1 MRHRQSP
8 GRHRRTV
15 EPPPRAGAD
24 PGPAPLPRPRNRP
37 AGHPQPHPGRTAE
50 GPAGRRRHH
59 PAHPPGTDRRDRIRA
74 HRRRPRAATRT
85 QRSAGLG
92 PALRTRTVRG
102 RRGTARL
109 GTAGRRGPADRAA
122 RRADVRAAGRTRG
135 LLPRLRRRHTHRPPR
150 AGAGWRRGGHHARRH
165 PLQPPDRPH
174 DRDRR
179 RPAQHRRR
187 RHQDR
192 PPRPGAARR
201 SIQQAGTRHVRRQ
214 AGISPRHR
222 GSKSTL
228 GETVMSETR
237 PEATRFARPAGG
249 TAAGDGPRPGLAL
262 LVLAAAQLMVVLDAT
277 IVNVALPHIQRALGF
292 SGSGL
297 EWVVN
302 AYALTFGGLLLLGGR
317 AGDRLGRR
325 RMFIAGLLLFS
336 AASLAGGFASSQAF
350 LLTARAIQG
359 AGGALVAPAALAL
372 ITTTFAEGPPRTR
385 ALGVYAAMS
394 IAGGAIG
401 LIGGGLL
408 TTYASWRWVLFVNVP
423 IGAAV
428 ALAAPRV
435 LAETPRRRGRFD
447 LPGAITGTG
456 GIAALVYGLVSAAT
470 SPNGVSHW
478 GDAKVVA
485 SLAAAAVLLAA
496 FAVIETRSPQAL
508 LPVRLLRDRDRT
520 GAYLSY
526 AGVGIFIFGMFF
538 FLTVF
543 MQAVWG
549 YSALRTGVA
558 YLPFTAALFLGAGAV
573 AQLVPKIGARPLL
586 LAGSA
591 AATGGLFWLSRISE
605 HDSYASAVLG
615 PTLVIGAGAAL
626 LFVTLSLVALNRVP
640 EADSGVA
647 SSLLNT
653 GQQAGGSI
661 GLAVLGTVAWTAVAT
676 SIHAQAAHTA
686 AAAARAGHPAHPGG
700 PPAAAIYHHAL
711 ATGFG
716 RGFLV

>member
-1 MRHRQSP
+1 
-8 GRHRRTV
+8 
-15 EPPPRAGAD
+15 
-24 PGPAPLPRPRNRP
+24 
-37 AGHPQPHPGRTAE
+37 
-50 GPAGRRRHH
+50 
-59 PAHPPGTDRRDRIRA
+59 
-74 HRRRPRAATRT
+74 
-85 QRSAGLG
+85 
-92 PALRTRTVRG
+92 
-102 RRGTARL
+102 
-109 GTAGRRGPADRAA
+109 
-122 RRADVRAAGRTRG
+122 
-135 LLPRLRRRHTHRPPR
+135 
-150 AGAGWRRGGHHARRH
+150 
-165 PLQPPDRPH
+165 
-174 DRDRR
+174 
-179 RPAQHRRR
+179 
-187 RHQDR
+187 
-192 PPRPGAARR
+192 
-201 SIQQAGTRHVRRQ
+201 
-214 AGISPRHR
+214 
-222 GSKSTL
+222 
-228 GETVMSETR
+228 MSETQSVTIR
-237 PEATRFARPAGG
+237 
-249 TAAGDGPRPGLAL
+249 AAAPVGVAADGPRRLGLAL
-262 LVLAAAQLMVVLDAT
+262 FVIATAQLMVILDAT

-317 AGDRLGRR
+317 AGDLLGRR

-336 AASLAGGFASSQAF
+336 AASLAGGFATSQAF
-350 LLTARAIQG
+350 LLAARAVQG
-359 AGGALVAPAALAL
+359 AGGALVAPAALSL

-385 ALGVYAAMS
+385 AFGVYAAMS

-435 LAETPRRRGRFD
+435 LAETPRRRGAFD
-447 LPGAITGTG
+447 LPGAVTGTA
-456 GIAALVYGLVSAAT
+456 GIAALVYGLISAAT

-478 GDAKVVA
+478 ADTKVVA
-485 SLAAAAVLLAA
+485 SLAAAVVLLAA
-496 FAVIETRSPQAL
+496 FAVIETRSPNAL
-508 LPVRLLRDRDRT
+508 LPVRLLRDRNRT

-549 YSALRTGVA
+549 YSALKTGVA

-573 AQLVPKIGARPLL
+573 AQLVPRIGARPLL

-591 AATGGLFWLSRISE
+591 AAAGGLFWLSRISE

-615 PTLVIGAGAAL
+615 PTMVIGAGTAL

-653 GQQAGGSI
+653 GQQVGGAI
-661 GLAVLGTVAWTAVAT
+661 GLALLGTVAWSATAHNAV
-676 SIHAQAAHTA
+676 HATA
-686 AAAARAGHPAHPGG
+686 AAVRAGHPVHPGG
-700 PPAAAIYHHAL
+700 PLAAAIYRHAI
-711 ATGFG
+711 ATGFS
-716 RGFLV
+716 RGFLVAAGIALLTLAINITVIRVRRADLAGTEQPALAVALESE